1 MGLLKKFVMQCRKPS
16 GRLGRFVGRSMN
28 IGHAKIRQ
36 WGLSHISIKPDS
48 CVLDIGCGGGKA
60 VKEIASSV
68 SKGKVYG
75 IDYSEDMVQLSKKV
89 NDNLIKQSIV
99 EIMYGT
105 VSSLPFPDNMFDFV
119 TAIETFYFWPD
130 LINDLIEVKR
140 VLKPGAFLLL
150 VHAAYKD
157 DPFEKRN
164 SKLIKL
170 LDIKIHT
177 PDEHKDFLSEAG
189 YQIEKINSLPEKNW
203 ISVVAQ
209 KAKDS
214 KADAAEAKKP
224 RG

>member
-1 MGLLKKFVMQCRKPS
+1 MGLFKKIGMQCRKPS
-16 GRLGRFVGRSMN
+16 GRFGRFVGRSMN
-28 IGHAKIRQ
+28 FGHTKVRQ
-36 WGLSHISIKPDS
+36 WGLSQISIKPDS
-48 CVLDIGCGGGKA
+48 CVLDIGCGGGKT

-119 TAIETFYFWPD
+119 TAFETYYFWPD

-150 VHAAYKD
+150 VNAAYKD
-157 DPFEKRN
+157 DQFEKRN
-164 SKLIKL
+164 RKLVNL
-170 LDIKIHT
+170 LDMKIHT
-177 PDEHKDFLSEAG
+177 PDEYKDFLSEAG
-189 YQIEKINSLPEKNW
+189 YQIEKINNLPEKNW

-209 KAKDS
+209 KS
-214 KADAAEAKKP
+214 ES
-224 RG
+224 